1 MASPKLPPFSGR
13 CHVSGLEHAASQS
26 AHKAYALRLMQ
37 PAPAAPATLP
47 ATLPAGITA
56 RTGDAALWLLILLL
70 AVLAGCKVASTT
82 RERETAVPTKSF
94 ITRVPAGPYDW
105 SDAE

>member
-1 MASPKLPPFSGR
+1 MGNNKALPPFAGR
-13 CHVSGLEHAASQS
+13 CRAAGVSHACAQA
-26 AHKAYALRLMQ
+26 AHTATALRLMQ
-37 PAPAAPATLP
+37 PPRPAPAT
-47 ATLPAGITA
+47 TLPAGITA
-56 RTGDAALWLLILLL
+56 RTGDAALWLLIVLV

-94 ITRVPAGPYDW
+94 TTRVPAGPYDW